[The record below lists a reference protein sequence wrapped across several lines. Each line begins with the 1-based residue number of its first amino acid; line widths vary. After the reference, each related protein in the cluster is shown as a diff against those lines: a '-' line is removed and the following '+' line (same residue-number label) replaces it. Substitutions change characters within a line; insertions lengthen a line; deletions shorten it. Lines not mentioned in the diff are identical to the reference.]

1 MTTTLEVSVAH
12 MKWKSSVALTRLCR
26 VWAVRLGE
34 GSRARASLARVLLLA
49 GAPSPVVELLAVGLL
64 APPEHA
70 HRPPRLL
77 NHIHNAV
84 QNLED
89 GLGSSYFDV
98 YTRATHKIEELIR

>member
-1 MTTTLEVSVAH
+1 MSENPARRGA
-12 MKWKSSVALTRLCR
+12 ALTRLCR

-34 GSRARASLARVLLLA
+34 GSRARASLAWVLLLA

-77 NHIHNAV
+77 HHVHDAV
-84 QNLED
+84 QHLRGGGGAFE
-89 GLGSSYFDV
+89 F
-98 YTRATHKIEELIR
+98 